1 MFERQLEQ
9 LSQHFIRR
17 NWRLVS
23 AESCTGGLL
32 AASVTNLAGSSE
44 WFEGAFVTYRLTAK
58 TRFLGVQ
65 AATLR
70 RHGAVS
76 EPVAREMAQGALDHS
91 DADISVAITGLAGPS
106 GGEPL
111 QPVGTVWFAWCDAN
125 GLLQAQAHVFEGTR
139 AQVREAAVATAL
151 DGLLRLFDE

>member
-125 GLLQAQAHVFEGTR
+125 GLIQAQAHVFKGTR

>member
-1 MFERQLEQ
+1 MFELQLEQ
-9 LSQHFIRR
+9 LSQHFVRN

-32 AASVTNLAGSSE
+32 AASVTSLAGSSD

-65 AATLR
+65 PATLR
-70 RHGAVS
+70 HHGAVS
-76 EPVAREMAQGALDHS
+76 EPVAREMAQGALARS

-111 QPVGTVWFAWCDAN
+111 QPVGTVWFAWCDVN
-125 GLLQAQAHVFEGTR
+125 GLIQAQAHVFAGTR
-139 AQVREAAVATAL
+139 AQVRERAVATAL